1 MSEFHDTE
9 LEQSATG
16 LDDRGTATSGKG
28 TQNQLVRMLFGGRKK
43 NLARTLTLVVVGL
56 GIAAVIGHVLSKPAR
71 LLTQLPIFVG
81 TPSRSVNTRSAVL
94 AVDTFG
100 FTVRAQNAAASTL
113 KLFEQ
118 AVVEQLAGLHQTYSE
133 WADKNSEL
141 MGSLVLKL
149 TVDAKGAVV
158 RVEPMTSQLT
168 NSTFTK
174 TVLADVR
181 EWKFPKGKVEAAE
194 ITVPLLFVPKGM
206 DPDTVV
212 HWERKVRGN
221 HVDTM
226 AAANENVAAHP
237 RIATVGEPMPH
248 TKMTNAPIRHSQKPK
263 PQEEVRVAFKTNRPV
278 TIRENPRFSAKNV
291 HEADGDTQLSIIETR
306 GDWLKVKL
314 ADAGF
319 VGFVRKEFVSPIN

>member
-9 LEQSATG
+9 LQQSATG
-16 LDDRGTATSGKG
+16 LDDRGTTTSGKG
-28 TQNQLVRMLFGGRKK
+28 TQNQLARMLFGARKK
-43 NLARTLTLVVVGL
+43 NLARTLTLVAVGL
-56 GIAAVIGHVLSKPAR
+56 GIAAVIGHLLSKPAR
-71 LLTQLPIFVG
+71 LLTQLPVFVG

-100 FTVRAQNAAASTL
+100 FTIKAQNAAASTL

-133 WADKNSEL
+133 WADKNFEL

-158 RVEPMTSQLT
+158 RVEPVTSQLT

-226 AAANENVAAHP
+226 VAANEHVAAHP
-237 RIATVGEPMPH
+237 HIAIVGEPK
-248 TKMTNAPIRHSQKPK
+248 TKMTNASIAHLQKPK
-263 PQEEVRVAFKTNRPV
+263 AQEEVRVAFKTNRPV
-278 TIRENPRFSAKNV
+278 TIRENPHFSAKNV

>member
-1 MSEFHDTE
+1 
-9 LEQSATG
+9 
-16 LDDRGTATSGKG
+16 
-28 TQNQLVRMLFGGRKK
+28 
-43 NLARTLTLVVVGL
+43 
-56 GIAAVIGHVLSKPAR
+56 
-71 LLTQLPIFVG
+71 
-81 TPSRSVNTRSAVL
+81 
-94 AVDTFG
+94 
-100 FTVRAQNAAASTL
+100 
-113 KLFEQ
+113 
-118 AVVEQLAGLHQTYSE
+118 
-133 WADKNSEL
+133 L

-158 RVEPMTSQLT
+158 RVEPVTSQLT

-226 AAANENVAAHP
+226 VAANEHVAAHP
-237 RIATVGEPMPH
+237 HIAIVGEPK
-248 TKMTNAPIRHSQKPK
+248 TKMSNASIGHLQKLK
-263 PQEEVRVAFKTNRPV
+263 AQEEVRVAFKTNRPV

>member
-16 LDDRGTATSGKG
+16 LDDQGTATNGKA
-28 TQNQLVRMLFGGRKK
+28 TQNRLARMLLDAGKK
-43 NLARTLTLVVVGL
+43 NLAKTLTLVVVGL
-56 GIAAVIGHVLSKPAR
+56 GIAALIGHLFSKPKH
-71 LLTQLPIFVG
+71 LLITQLPIFVG
-81 TPSRSVNTRSAVL
+81 TPSRTVNTRSAVL

-100 FTVRAQNAAASTL
+100 FSIRAQNAAASTL

-133 WADKNSEL
+133 WAEKNFEL

-149 TVDAKGAVV
+149 TVDAKGTVV
-158 RVEPMTSQLT
+158 RVEPVTSQLT

-221 HVDTM
+221 HVDTIV
-226 AAANENVAAHP
+226 AANERVAAHP
-237 RIATVGEPMPH
+237 HIAIVGEPR
-248 TKMTNAPIRHSQKPK
+248 TKMTNASIGHLQKPK
-263 PQEEVRVAFKTNRPV
+263 AQEEVRVAFKTNRPV

-291 HEADGDTQLSIIETR
+291 HEVDGDTQLSIIETR

>member
-9 LEQSATG
+9 LQQSATG
-16 LDDRGTATSGKG
+16 LDDRGTTTSGKG
-28 TQNQLVRMLFGGRKK
+28 TQNQLARMLFGARKK
-43 NLARTLTLVVVGL
+43 NLARTLTLVAVGL
-56 GIAAVIGHVLSKPAR
+56 GIAAVIGHLLSKPAR
-71 LLTQLPIFVG
+71 LLTQLPVFVG

-100 FTVRAQNAAASTL
+100 FTIKAQNAAASTL

-133 WADKNSEL
+133 WADKNFEL

-158 RVEPMTSQLT
+158 RVEQVTSQLT

-226 AAANENVAAHP
+226 VAANEHVAAHP
-237 RIATVGEPMPH
+237 HIAIVAEPK
-248 TKMTNAPIRHSQKPK
+248 TKMTNASIAHLQKLK
-263 PQEEVRVAFKTNRPV
+263 AQEEVRVAFKTNRPV